1 MRKTSVF
8 SYADILLLCF
18 CIGVVTG
25 TVLVN
30 GLSSEVITKTGYF
43 GTDSVYGSRVIGE
56 GQWLEF
62 LTVVCRQRFLEASFG
77 WILGLT
83 VFSVP
88 CFYAISAYAGISAGV
103 VLSVITMQKGLAGI
117 FYYGLTMFPH
127 YIVYIPVWCI
137 LAFWAGRMT
146 GKIRIIQMAALLG
159 LVFFGAVLES
169 YVNPILLQMLF

>member
-1 MRKTSVF
+1 MRKTTLF

-25 TVLVN
+25 TGLVN
-30 GLSSEVITKTGYF
+30 CLSGEVIAKTGYF
-43 GTDSVYGSRVIGE
+43 GMDSVYGSSLIRD
-56 GQWLEF
+56 GQWLDF
-62 LTVVCRQRFLEASFG
+62 FKVVCRQRFLEAGFG

-103 VLSVITMQKGLAGI
+103 VLSVITMQKGIAGI
-117 FYYGLTMFPH
+117 FYYVLTMFPH

-146 GKIRIIQMAALLG
+146 GKIRMIQMGALLG
-159 LVFFGAVLES
+159 LVFLGAVLES
-169 YVNPILLQMLF
+169 YVNPLLLQTLL